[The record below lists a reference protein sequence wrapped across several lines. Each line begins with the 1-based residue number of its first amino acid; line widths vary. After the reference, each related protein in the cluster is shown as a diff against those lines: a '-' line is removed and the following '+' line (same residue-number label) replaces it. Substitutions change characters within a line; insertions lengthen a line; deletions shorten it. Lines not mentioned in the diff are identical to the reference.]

1 VAVTVSRVSVVE
13 RTVSRE
19 YVQTARP

>member
-1 VAVTVSRVSVVE
+1 MRAE

-19 YVQTARP
+19 EQTW